1 MGYILFMQTVV
12 ELPQFTN
19 AASSLFTTEE
29 CEALVSFIALNPF
42 AGDEIPGTGGV
53 RKLRFGAKSKGK
65 RGGSR
70 VVYFAFDEQNPI
82 YLLTCY
88 GKNEKDDLSPT
99 QKKAMKA
106 FTVAMKAQFRKGK

>member
-1 MGYILFMQTVV
+1 MGYVMTMQTVV

-19 AASSLFTTEE
+19 AAGCLFTTEE
-29 CEALVSFIALNPF
+29 CETLVSFIAVNPY

-65 RGGSR
+65 RSGSG
-70 VVYFAFDEQNPI
+70 VVYFVFNEHSPI
-82 YLLTCY
+82 YRLTCY
-88 GKNEKDDLSPT
+88 GKNEKDDLSST

-106 FTVAMKAQFRKGK
+106 FTVALKAQLRKGR